1 MVKFIKPNFVGDLL
15 IQRRNK
21 KRRKNKSRKQ
31 VNGSSSFN
39 LVECIPTNSEGTELI
54 QVDQNMKYEI
64 FKGSYTQL
72 IISY

>member
-31 VNGSSSFN
+31 VNASSSFN

-54 QVDQNMKYEI
+54 QVDQNMKYAI

-72 IISY
+72 ITSY